1 MMADTINSGQ
11 PENQQKVDV
20 EEQKENV
27 VEAADE
33 AVKPLD
39 VDLDTSD
46 IDVDREDLVLETRHL
61 NKNYGKLHA
70 VNDLNLRVPRGSI
83 YGFVGPNGAG
93 KTSTMRILTTLMLPS
108 SGQAYVNSFSVLDEP
123 RDVRRSIGYMP
134 DFFGVYDDMKVW
146 EYLDFFA
153 ACYEI
158 PDSERPGLINDLLE
172 LVDLKHRRDD
182 MVDKLSRGMKQRLCL
197 ARTLAHDPQV
207 LILDEPASGLDPRAR
222 IEIRSLLVELAKMGK
237 TIFFS
242 SHILADV
249 SEICTDIGIIEAGQM
264 VMQGP
269 IDQMRRQIMPHRQI
283 VITLLDEVEKAKEA
297 LMTVPGIEEIVD
309 MEPDAG
315 KPRLQVN
322 FSGED
327 SGISDLLAALTARGI
342 RVMNFAEQT
351 HDLETVFMKATRGIV
366 S

>member
-1 MMADTINSGQ
+1 MA
-11 PENQQKVDV
+11 
-20 EEQKENV
+20 EEENV
-27 VEAADE
+27 EQAEAMNIQEIAE
-33 AVKPLD
+33 Q
-39 VDLDTSD
+39 LDTSD
-46 IDVDREDLVLETRHL
+46 VEVDRDELVIETNNLTKR
-61 NKNYGKLHA
+61 YGKLDA
-70 VNDLNLRVPRGSI
+70 VKTLNLRVPRGSI
-83 YGFVGPNGAG
+83 FGFVGPNGAG
-93 KTSTMRILTTLMLPS
+93 KTSTMRILTTLMLPT
-108 SGQAYVNSFSVLDEP
+108 SGEATVNGFSVLKQP

-249 SEICTDIGIIEAGQM
+249 SEICTDIGILEAGEI
-264 VMQGP
+264 VAQGP
-269 IDQMRRQIMPHRQI
+269 IDEMRRQIIPHRQI
-283 VITLLDEVEKAKEA
+283 VITLLDDRVEEAKEA
-297 LMTVPGIEEIVD
+297 LMKVGGIEQISNLSE
-309 MEPDAG
+309 EAG
-315 KPRLQVN
+315 KKRLQVD

-327 SGISDLLAALTARGI
+327 AGISELLTALASKGI
-342 RVMNFAEQT
+342 PVVNFAEQT
-351 HDLETVFMKATRGIV
+351 QDLESVFMKATKGIV